1 MVADPVDSLVF
12 SGGAPMEV
20 MGIAFASILIMLV
33 MLMLTSVLESM
44 CRFIVHMVRKTGES
58 YARD

>member
-1 MVADPVDSLVF
+1 
-12 SGGAPMEV
+12 MEV

-44 CRFIVHMVRKTGES
+44 CRFIVRMVRKTGES